1 MTVERK
7 EKVQAYIADIDLPEI
22 QKKILYKMEYP
33 SWDEDNW
40 EIAQYIVDLP
50 GASIQE
56 KKDILIALGFKVDS
70 KGKITWD

>member
-1 MTVERK
+1 
-7 EKVQAYIADIDLPEI
+7 
-22 QKKILYKMEYP
+22 MEYP

-50 GASIQE
+50 GVSTQE